1 MGMLETRIKRVPE
14 GKDRNETA
22 RQLRLELEEYF
33 SDYDNS
39 CDDFKIGPLTGEN
52 FDEVWE
58 VQETYKNTLEIKEKY
73 RGLAKEGKLVYAEID
88 W

>member
-1 MGMLETRIKRVPE
+1 MGMLETRIKKVPE

-22 RQLRLELEEYF
+22 RQLRLELEDYF

-58 VQETYKNTLEIKEKY
+58 VQETYKNTPEIKEKY
-73 RGLAKEGKLVYAEID
+73 RGFAKEGKLVYAEID

>member
-22 RQLRLELEEYF
+22 RQLRLELEDYF

-52 FDEVWE
+52 FDEVWQ
-58 VQETYKNTLEIKEKY
+58 VQETYKNTPEIKEKY

>member
-1 MGMLETRIKRVPE
+1 MLETRIKRVPD

-22 RQLRLELEEYF
+22 RQLRAELDDYF
-33 SDYDNS
+33 SDHDNS
-39 CDDFKIGPLTGEN
+39 CDDFKVGPLTGEN

-58 VQETYKNTLEIKEKY
+58 VQETYKNTPEIKEKY
-73 RGLAKEGKLVYAEID
+73 RGLAKEGKLIYAEID

>member
-1 MGMLETRIKRVPE
+1 MLETRIKKVPE

-22 RQLRLELEEYF
+22 RQLRLELEDYF
-33 SDYDNS
+33 SDHDNS
-39 CDDFKIGPLTGEN
+39 CDDFKVGPLTGEN

-58 VQETYKNTLEIKEKY
+58 VQETYKNTPEIKEKY

>member
-22 RQLRLELEEYF
+22 RQLRLELENYF
-33 SDYDNS
+33 SDHDNS
-39 CDDFKIGPLTGEN
+39 CEDFKIGPLTGEN
-52 FDEVWE
+52 FDEVWA
-58 VQETYKNTLEIKEKY
+58 VQETYKNTPEIKEKY

>member
-1 MGMLETRIKRVPE
+1 MLETRIKRVPD

-22 RQLRLELEEYF
+22 RQLRMELDDYF
-33 SDYDNS
+33 SDHDNS
-39 CDDFKIGPLTGEN
+39 CDDFEVGALTEKN

-58 VQETYKNTLEIKEKY
+58 VQETYKNTPEIKEKY

>member
-1 MGMLETRIKRVPE
+1 MGMLETKLVKVPE
-14 GKDRNETA
+14 GKTLNETA
-22 RQLRLELEEYF
+22 RKLREELEDYF

-52 FDEVWE
+52 FDEVWQ
-58 VQETYKNTLEIKEKY
+58 VQETYKNTPEIKEKY
-73 RGLAKEGKLVYAEID
+73 RAFAKEGKLVYAEID

>member
-1 MGMLETRIKRVPE
+1 MGMLETRIKKVPE

-22 RQLRLELEEYF
+22 RQLRLELEDYF
-33 SDYDNS
+33 SDHDNS
-39 CDDFKIGPLTGEN
+39 CDDFKVGPLTGEN

-58 VQETYKNTLEIKEKY
+58 VQETYKNTPEIKEKY